1 MAVEFTKECDVG
13 QGYNFKQDEHH
24 TFGFITSWAIGD
36 NDISPDIK
44 VVNPNSLAAVSAAA
58 GSTGSAE
65 MNTSGIF
72 NLAVVGVLQSASWST
87 LPNENITLNARVS
100 LSNAQTLQMLTMQSL
115 KKVIMQISFC
125 VWEYDL
131 VNQTYYPSFAT
142 KVGAA
147 INSSVKP
154 TKAGAT
160 GFANSDPTAVF
171 ALLGKTSGT
180 EFGIK
185 VGAKAEED
193 PLGIRNHTL
202 ELSLAP
208 PIASA
213 PQQIQI
219 QTSATIKLIQPWG
232 LPQK

>member
-1 MAVEFTKECDVG
+1 MLPGSSATVARR
-13 QGYNFKQDEHH
+13 Q
-24 TFGFITSWAIGD
+24 
-36 NDISPDIK
+36 
-44 VVNPNSLAAVSAAA
+44 AAV
-58 GSTGSAE
+58 TGYVYALFRIE
-65 MNTSGIF
+65 GLMQGLKEVTDN
-72 NLAVVGVLQSASWST
+72 V
-87 LPNENITLNARVS
+87 
-100 LSNAQTLQMLTMQSL
+100 AQTLQMLTMQSL

>member
-36 NDISPDIK
+36 NDIAPDIK
-44 VVNPNSLAAVSAAA
+44 IVDPNSLPTIASTA
-58 GSTGSAE
+58 GSTAVQE
-65 MNTSGIF
+65 VKTNNIF
-72 NLAVVGVLQSASWST
+72 NKAVVGVLQSATWST
-87 LPNENITLNARVS
+87 LPNENIVLNARVS

-115 KKVIMQISFC
+115 KKVIMQIGFV

-131 VNQTYYPSFAT
+131 VNQTYFPSFAT
-142 KVGAA
+142 KEGAA

-160 GFANSDPTAVF
+160 GFSTADATSVF

-185 VGAKAEED
+185 IGAKAEED

-202 ELSLAP
+202 ELTLAP